1 MNLFVIVCWTLFTLV
16 EVTTVFKVRAEG
28 GGLAVQRQRSIG
40 PMKSSSS
47 AIEKLRAAV
56 KMANNANIS
65 PPKTR
70 VTRNRHD
77 KQKKLQS

>member
-1 MNLFVIVCWTLFTLV
+1 
-16 EVTTVFKVRAEG
+16 
-28 GGLAVQRQRSIG
+28 
-40 PMKSSSS
+40 MKSSSS

-65 PPKTR
+65 PPKIR
-70 VTRNRHD
+70 VTRSRHD